1 MTAKRMLRAVGMA
14 GVLVL
19 SSGGSALSMH
29 SQTTANSA
37 PAGPGILT
45 RDQAAAIFP
54 ANVFFRG
61 QTATTQ
67 SRNSSGVR
75 LADGRLVLAA
85 IVNTSG
91 YSSGVA
97 EAYQAYLITEVPLN
111 FGDRVLKP
119 GAYGFGFVTG
129 DRMTIMDI
137 GGTEVL
143 SATTVHDTE
152 LARPIPLQIL
162 PEAAKFRL
170 YLGRNYVSFAAAP
183 GSTRVP

>member
-1 MTAKRMLRAVGMA
+1 MTAKRMLRALGLVGL
-14 GVLVL
+14 LVL
-19 SSGGSALSMH
+19 SAGESARWMH
-29 SQTTANSA
+29 AQATANSA
-37 PAGPGILT
+37 PAAPGILT

-54 ANVFFRG
+54 ASVFFRG
-61 QTATTQ
+61 QTATIQ
-67 SRNSSGVR
+67 ARNSSGVR
-75 LADGRLVLAA
+75 LAEGRLVLAA
-85 IVNTSG
+85 VVNTSG
-91 YSSGVA
+91 YSSAVA

-137 GGTEVL
+137 GGAEVL
-143 SATTVHDTE
+143 SVTTRRDAE